1 MNTIYIYL
9 AARDG
14 APVRYRWRIE
24 FDNRDREIL
33 ALQSNLQNGRITI
46 RAFLMAAAH
55 HFDPVE
61 LEFGDQDIEVMN
73 RPLNE
78 LRAAFEAL
86 LNNPVAVPV
95 ATEAPVPV
103 NTEVAVPVAAE
114 AAIPVTVVA
123 AEAVNPA
130 AIVAVENPP
139 VVPAIIGQGPG
150 RATFE

>member
-61 LEFGDQDIEVMN
+61 FEFGDQDIEVMN

-78 LRAAFEAL
+78 VRAAFEAL
-86 LNNPVAVPV
+86 LDNPSQSPQKRRYQS
-95 ATEAPVPV
+95 TQKWPSQSQQKRPYQSPWLQQKRS
-103 NTEVAVPVAAE
+103 TQQQLSLLKILRWFQP
-114 AAIPVTVVA
+114 
-123 AEAVNPA
+123 
-130 AIVAVENPP
+130 
-139 VVPAIIGQGPG
+139 
-150 RATFE
+150 

>member
-78 LRAAFEAL
+78 VRAAFEAL
-86 LNNPVAVPV
+86 LDNPSQSPQKRRYQS
-95 ATEAPVPV
+95 TQKWPSQSQQKRPYQSPWLQQKRS
-103 NTEVAVPVAAE
+103 TQQQLSLLKILRWFQP
-114 AAIPVTVVA
+114 
-123 AEAVNPA
+123 
-130 AIVAVENPP
+130 
-139 VVPAIIGQGPG
+139 
-150 RATFE
+150 